1 MTAPATF
8 TNAKPSEADSLIL
21 RATHLIDRLRGH
33 AERNRFDA
41 PRALKIARTIEANME
56 ISAPT
61 LQNLSQPAE
70 SAPPGYDAV
79 RPHLRATLR
88 MTLHKKATE
97 NFRRH
102 RAHYRVT
109 GRAKGTSQ

>member
-61 LQNLSQPAE
+61 LANLSQPEE
-70 SAPPGYDAV
+70 SALGWCLNDYQHAIAGL
-79 RPHLRATLR
+79 LREEPDHFVTP
-88 MTLHKKATE
+88 
-97 NFRRH
+97 
-102 RAHYRVT
+102 RVA
-109 GRAKGTSQ
+109 GRVA

>member
-8 TNAKPSEADSLIL
+8 TDAKPSEADSLIL

-41 PRALKIARTIEANME
+41 PRALKIARNIEANME

-61 LQNLSQPAE
+61 LANLSQPQE
-70 SAPPGYDAV
+70 SALGWC
-79 RPHLRATLR
+79 
-88 MTLHKKATE
+88 LHEYKEAIAGLLGGEPDRFVTP
-97 NFRRH
+97 
-102 RAHYRVT
+102 RVA
-109 GRAKGTSQ
+109 GRVA

>member
-8 TNAKPSEADSLIL
+8 TDAKPSEADSLIL
-21 RATHLIDRLRGH
+21 RATHLIDRLRDH

-61 LQNLSQPAE
+61 LANLSQPE
-70 SAPPGYDAV
+70 QSALGLFLHDYQHAIAGL
-79 RPHLRATLR
+79 LRGEPDRFVTP
-88 MTLHKKATE
+88 
-97 NFRRH
+97 
-102 RAHYRVT
+102 RVAPV
-109 GRAKGTSQ
+109 GVGA

>member
-8 TNAKPSEADSLIL
+8 TDAKPSEADSLIL
-21 RATHLIDRLRGH
+21 RATHIIDRLRDH

-61 LQNLSQPAE
+61 LANLSQPEE
-70 SAPPGYDAV
+70 SALGWCLNDRKEAIAGL
-79 RPHLRATLR
+79 LRGEPDRFVTP
-88 MTLHKKATE
+88 
-97 NFRRH
+97 
-102 RAHYRVT
+102 RVA
-109 GRAKGTSQ
+109 GRVA